1 MTGRFVKSLLPL
13 PALALLMAG
22 CGDNQQPEYE
32 KLEAEPAEPQVE
44 PLSIELDDP
53 APAPRPEFTMILP
66 GPEQKDPKSLVS
78 YWSGAVEAGDV
89 DAARR
94 AWRKEVRTGGTA
106 PRWANLSNITV
117 SSGDGQMEGAAG
129 SLYYTVPVTLNGQ
142 SIDDADVELGGTMTL
157 HRANDVPGA
166 SADELSWRSESIDWD
181 G

>member
-1 MTGRFVKSLLPL
+1 MRRFSLCALAL
-13 PALALLMAG
+13 PALALMATG
-22 CGDNQQPEYE
+22 CGESREPEFE
-32 KLEAEPAEPQVE
+32 TLEAEPTEPQVE

-53 APAPRPEFTMILP
+53 EPPPRREFTMILP
-66 GPEQKDPKSLVS
+66 GPDQKDPKSLLS

-117 SSGDGQMEGAAG
+117 TSQDGRMEGAAG
-129 SLYYTVPVTLNGQ
+129 SLYYSMPIMLRGQ
-142 SIDDADVELGGTMTL
+142 SIDDADVELAGTMTL
-157 HRANDVPGA
+157 RRANDVPGA
-166 SADELSWRSESIDWD
+166 NADELSWRIESIDWD